1 MAPVAV
7 PHVLLQGADKQIRS
21 PNIFWGRRQH
31 VSALS
36 GLLSLGLV
44 VGSIFLTLFLHIC
57 LEHFGGSIW
66 AAITEPLFVQSPFV
80 FILRYLPAVFAG
92 PVLGYAGWVVVQVML
107 YTVVPGKVV
116 HGPPTPGGHAHP
128 YLING
133 LSCWFLT
140 VCGFVLAGY
149 VGGIGVMASVARNWG
164 ALLVVANIYGLIT
177 AVLAYVK
184 ARVSPT
190 FERDRRFSGSI
201 LHDFLVGIELNPR
214 LGALWDVKLFQIG
227 RVAFMAKQYEAS
239 GSISNSMVA
248 VALFHAIYTIDFFVN
263 EDWYLSTI
271 DIALD
276 HFGFCLGWGP
286 AAWLPMIYTIQAQY
300 LALYPTHLPWGI
312 FSVLLMAGVAGY
324 ILFRLSN
331 YEKQILRGSGSNRFL
346 ESRQRIIRAQ
356 YTTGSRDVHE
366 SRLLY
371 SGCWGIV
378 RHPNYVGDIIFSF
391 CTCVTCGWNHLLPY
405 IYFIYMTCLLVHRCH
420 RDEKRCSTK
429 YGAYWEQYKRLVPW
443 RMVPGI
449 F

>member
-1 MAPVAV
+1 MAPVPV
-7 PHVLLQGADKQIRS
+7 RHVFLQGADKEMRS
-21 PNIFWGRRQH
+21 PNIFWGRRKH
-31 VSALS
+31 VSAFS

-44 VGSIFLTLFLHIC
+44 VGSIFLTLFLHIS

-66 AAITEPLFVQSPFV
+66 VSITEPLFVQSPLV
-80 FILRYLPAVFAG
+80 FILRYLPAVSTG
-92 PVLGYAGWVVVQVML
+92 PVLGYAGWVAVQAML

-116 HGPPTPGGHAHP
+116 HGPPTPGGHSHA

-133 LSCWFLT
+133 LLCWFLT
-140 VCGFVLAGY
+140 LCCFALAGY
-149 VGGIGVMASVARNWG
+149 LGGVSVIASVARDWG

-184 ARVSPT
+184 AHVSPT
-190 FERDRRFSGSI
+190 FGRDRRFS
-201 LHDFLVGIELNPR
+201 
-214 LGALWDVKLFQIG
+214 
-227 RVAFMAKQYEAS
+227 AFMAKQYETF

-248 VALFHAIYTIDFFVN
+248 VTLFHAIYTIDFFAN
-263 EDWYLSTI
+263 EDWYLPLTNAAWYLSTI

-286 AAWLPMIYTIQAQY
+286 AAWLPMIYTCQAQY
-300 LALYPTHLPWGI
+300 LALYPTQLPWGI
-312 FSVLLMAGVAGY
+312 FSILLTAGLAGY

-331 YEKQILRGSGSNRFL
+331 YEKQILRGSGSNHFI
-346 ESRQRIIRAQ
+346 ESRQRVIRAQ
-356 YTTGSRDVHE
+356 YATGSGDVHE
-366 SRLLY
+366 SQLLY

-391 CTCVTCGWNHLLPY
+391 CTCLTCGWNHILPY
-405 IYFIYMTCLLVHRCH
+405 IYFIYMTCLLVHRSH

-429 YGAYWEQYKRLVPW
+429 YGAYWEEYKRLVPW

>member
-36 GLLSLGLV
+36 GLLSLTLV

-66 AAITEPLFVQSPFV
+66 AAITEPLFVQSPFL

-92 PVLGYAGWVVVQVML
+92 PILGYAGWVVVQAML

-190 FERDRRFSGSI
+190 FERDRRFSGEIKDSRI
-201 LHDFLVGIELNPR
+201 YQHEGGIR
-214 LGALWDVKLFQIG
+214 
-227 RVAFMAKQYEAS
+227 
-239 GSISNSMVA
+239 
-248 VALFHAIYTIDFFVN
+248 
-263 EDWYLSTI
+263 
-271 DIALD
+271 
-276 HFGFCLGWGP
+276 
-286 AAWLPMIYTIQAQY
+286 
-300 LALYPTHLPWGI
+300 
-312 FSVLLMAGVAGY
+312 
-324 ILFRLSN
+324 
-331 YEKQILRGSGSNRFL
+331 
-346 ESRQRIIRAQ
+346 
-356 YTTGSRDVHE
+356 
-366 SRLLY
+366 
-371 SGCWGIV
+371 
-378 RHPNYVGDIIFSF
+378 
-391 CTCVTCGWNHLLPY
+391 
-405 IYFIYMTCLLVHRCH
+405 
-420 RDEKRCSTK
+420 
-429 YGAYWEQYKRLVPW
+429 
-443 RMVPGI
+443 
-449 F
+449 